1 MGNGATGCGS
11 DVGDPIAFYCNWN
24 ALAEPTLN
32 SPRLGSIVCK
42 EVWKFGGVLSECSV
56 KR

>member
-1 MGNGATGCGS
+1 VGNGATGCGS
-11 DVGDPIAFYCNWN
+11 DVSDPIAFYCNWN

-42 EVWKFGGVLSECSV
+42 EFWKFGGVLSECSV